1 MMNLV
6 FLGAPGSGKGTYTA
20 RITERFAIPAI
31 STGDILRQAVRSGS
45 ALGKECQAFM
55 DAGKLVPDEVMGRV
69 LRERLGQPD
78 CAKGFILDGYP
89 RTAGQADEL
98 DRVLVS
104 RQSRLSCAILI
115 DVPEDV
121 IVKRLGGR
129 RSCPACGAV
138 FNVFSLPPARE
149 GICDK
154 CGKALVTRPDDA
166 TETVRNR
173 MKIYREQSE
182 PLAGRYR
189 AAGLLKSV
197 DGNRPLD
204 AVVEEIA
211 GIVRASADAEALRP
225 GRADKA
231 AGA

>member
-20 RITERFAIPAI
+20 RITERFGIPAI
-31 STGDILRQAVRSGS
+31 STGEILRQAVRSGS
-45 ALGKECQAFM
+45 PLGKEVKSFM

-89 RTAGQADEL
+89 RTGGQADKL
-98 DRVLVS
+98 DRVLAS
-104 RQSRLSCAILI
+104 RQAKLTCAILI
-115 DVPEDV
+115 NVPEDV

-129 RSCPACGAV
+129 RSCPGCGSV
-138 FNVFSLPPARE
+138 YNVFTLPPKRE
-149 GICDK
+149 GVCDK
-154 CGKALVTRPDDA
+154 DGKELVTRPDDQI
-166 TETVRNR
+166 ETIRNR
-173 MKIYREQSE
+173 MKVYREQSE
-182 PLAGRYR
+182 PLVGRYG
-189 AAGLLKSV
+189 AAGLLKTV

-204 AVVEEIA
+204 VVVEEVA
-211 GIVRASADAEALRP
+211 ALV
-225 GRADKA
+225 KA

>member
-31 STGDILRQAVRSGS
+31 STGEILRQAVRSGS
-45 ALGKECQAFM
+45 ALGNEVKAFM
-55 DAGKLVPDEVMGRV
+55 DGGKLVPDEVMGRV
-69 LRERLGQPD
+69 LRDRLSQPD

-89 RTAGQADEL
+89 RTGAQADEL
-98 DRVLVS
+98 DRVLTS
-104 RQSRLSCAILI
+104 RGSRLTCAILI

-129 RSCPACGAV
+129 RSCPSCGAV
-138 FNVFSLPPARE
+138 YNVFSLPPARE
-149 GICDK
+149 GLCDK

-166 TETVRNR
+166 IETVKNR
-173 MKIYREQSE
+173 MKVYREQSE
-182 PLAGRYR
+182 PLAERYR

-197 DGNRPLD
+197 DGNRPLET
-204 AVVEEIA
+204 AVEEIA
-211 GIVRASADAEALRP
+211 GLVRASADAEALRS
-225 GRADKA
+225 GRTDRP